1 MPKHLNGANMTD
13 NSRQGSRSSE
23 GAGSG
28 TETEGGSPA
37 HEFNQAVERL
47 ESSLRDLVDS
57 KKDASLRQATTL
69 IEEASSRL
77 RSQTAEGDADAV
89 SRRARRRRH
98 RYRGLR
104 KRRMVLRP
112 GSDHL
117 YRGPNKKI
125 GGVCA
130 GFARYL
136 GIETWTVRLAAVTG
150 LIFVPGL
157 TLPAYIAACFIM
169 DSEPGDGATAPRRSR
184 GSMRARR
191 RQSKRGASLLEGA
204 ENAGVEQ
211 GSASDTEHRS
221 GQTRYA
227 GEILQWPPRRMLTH
241 SRAELAQA
249 ELRLRRIES
258 FVTSD
263 QYELHKELR
272 KMEQ

>member
-13 NSRQGSRSSE
+13 NSHQGPRSSE

-28 TETEGGSPA
+28 AETEGGSPA

-57 KKDASLRQATTL
+57 KKDASLRQATSL
-69 IEEASSRL
+69 IDEASSRL
-77 RSQTAEGDADAV
+77 RSQTAEDDADAV
-89 SRRARRRRH
+89 SRRAKRRRH
-98 RYRGLR
+98 RHRGLR

-169 DSEPGDGATAPRRSR
+169 DSESGDGAAATRRGR
-184 GSMRARR
+184 GFVRGRR
-191 RQSKRGASLLEGA
+191 RQSKRGAGLSEGI
-204 ENAGVEQ
+204 ESAGVEQ
-211 GSASDTEHRS
+211 GSASNTGHTS
-221 GQTRYA
+221 GQP

-249 ELRLRRIES
+249 ELRLCRIES